1 MSSAEWLKLRP
12 QYSGLESTLF
22 SGVKHR
28 TIQLTSNR
36 LKYPINP
43 YFSKQNARLLQ
54 QFASYSTKISAP
66 WLIGLYR
73 GRERKNVAGVF
84 ALERPYLVRGK
95 TVILLDDVCDSG
107 ATLQEA
113 GNTLITAGAQWV
125 IPLTLAKTVGG
136 A

>member
-1 MSSAEWLKLRP
+1 MRNK
-12 QYSGLESTLF
+12 
-22 SGVKHR
+22 
-28 TIQLTSNR
+28 
-36 LKYPINP
+36 
-43 YFSKQNARLLQ
+43 
-54 QFASYSTKISAP
+54 
-66 WLIGLYR
+66 
-73 GRERKNVAGVF
+73 RKNVAGVF